1 MWDQIDGCINHY
13 MCSISYY
20 LIYFLQKSYQI
31 VLDRAVD
38 TPGHEKDVV
47 NGFNVVQKGLLATC
61 LRMSSMPEI
70 DNIDSNLFFL
80 LMTRPRR
87 ER

>member
-1 MWDQIDGCINHY
+1 MWDQTGGCAKQY
-13 MCSISYY
+13 MCSIAYY
-20 LIYFLQKSYQI
+20 LMSYLSKSYQI
-31 VLDRAVD
+31 VLDGAVD

-70 DNIDSNLFFL
+70 DNMSCA
-80 LMTRPRR
+80 
-87 ER
+87 